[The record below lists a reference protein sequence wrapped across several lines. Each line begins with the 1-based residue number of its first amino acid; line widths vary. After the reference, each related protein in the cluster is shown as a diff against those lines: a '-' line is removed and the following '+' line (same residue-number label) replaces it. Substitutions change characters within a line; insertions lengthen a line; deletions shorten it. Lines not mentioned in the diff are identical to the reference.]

1 MLVLVKYCTA
11 HSISALDTSGI
22 LSDAMFCEVAVIS
35 RCNPP
40 KSCQWSITQT
50 LFSDTMIDD
59 QEDVRTQ
66 LKATFHEVQRSPIAR
81 VQAIMSLLRNIS
93 LGEAV

>member
-1 MLVLVKYCTA
+1 MLVKYCTA

-22 LSDAMFCEVAVIS
+22 LSDATFCVVAVIS

-40 KSCQWSITQT
+40 KSCQWSIAQT
-50 LFSDTMIDD
+50 LFSDTIDD
-59 QEDVRTQ
+59 QNNVRTQ
-66 LKATFHEVQRSPIAR
+66 LKTNFHEVQHSPIAR

-93 LGEAV
+93 LS